1 MNVPA
6 PRALIDFA
14 GAVACTPGVGAVS
27 LVLAGREGDAEVK
40 AHLASVDAG
49 SLAGWPPV
57 LHEVRLYELS
67 DSDPG
72 GARRYE
78 LHARELQRELRA
90 RSLQLH
96 REAGREFF
104 RAVPPVHVP
113 LVRRAGWSLLL
124 WLLRMPG
131 FVGLLRRLRGST

>member
-6 PRALIDFA
+6 SRALIDIP
-14 GAVACTPGVGAVS
+14 GAVACTPGAGAVS
-27 LVLAGREGDAEVK
+27 LVLTGRQGDAEVA
-40 AHLASVDAG
+40 AHLASVDAE
-49 SLAGWPPV
+49 SLAGLPSV

-67 DSDPG
+67 HPEGS
-72 GARRYE
+72 GARRFE

-96 REAGREFF
+96 RDAGREFF